1 MAKSLRSSA
10 KLKARNVKRH
20 NPKSDY
26 AVAEAARVNALSSRL
41 AAGLKKD
48 KLPVES
54 STTAQDEQDQDEMKD
69 VSQDTETKKDGQEVH
84 VKVSTSGPRNSRRET
99 YRASKG
105 LKPFK
110 NKGGNSLF
118 DAHKSKNGGKPKRR
132 R

>member
-1 MAKSLRSSA
+1 MAKSLRSSS
-10 KLKARNVKRH
+10 KLKARNQKRS

-54 STTAQDEQDQDEMKD
+54 SNADEEEEAEMKD
-69 VSQDTETKKDGQEVH
+69 AAEVLEGQEGE
-84 VKVSTSGPRNSRRET
+84 KKKISTSGPKNSRRET
-99 YRASKG
+99 YRKSKG

-110 NKGGNSLF
+110 NSGGNSLF
-118 DAHKSKNGGKPKRR
+118 DAHKSKNNGKAKRR

>member
-1 MAKSLRSSA
+1 MAKSLRSSS
-10 KLKARNVKRH
+10 KLKARNQKRT

-26 AVAEAARVNALSSRL
+26 AVAEAARLAALSARL
-41 AAGLKKD
+41 TANAKPSD
-48 KLPVES
+48 DQ
-54 STTAQDEQDQDEMKD
+54 TTAEDEIAMKD
-69 VSQDTETKKDGQEVH
+69 DADAEQKPKI
-84 VKVSTSGPRNSRRET
+84 STSGPRNSRREE
-99 YRASKG
+99 YRTSKG

>member
-1 MAKSLRSSA
+1 MAKGLRSAS
-10 KLKARNVKRH
+10 KLKARNQKRN

-26 AVAEAARVNALSSRL
+26 AVNEAARVNALNARL
-41 AAGLKKD
+41 VAGLKKE
-48 KLPVES
+48 KLPVEGS
-54 STTAQDEQDQDEMKD
+54 NDDAQDAEQMKD
-69 VSQDTETKKDGQEVH
+69 VAEVEAEEGEKK
-84 VKVSTSGPRNSRRET
+84 KISTSGARDSRRET
-99 YRASKG
+99 YRKSKG

>member
-1 MAKSLRSSA
+1 MAKGLRSAS
-10 KLKARNVKRH
+10 KLKARNQKRT

-26 AVAEAARVNALSSRL
+26 AVNEAARVNALNARL
-41 AAGLKKD
+41 VAGLKKD

-54 STTAQDEQDQDEMKD
+54 SNDEEDAEEMKD
-69 VSQDTETKKDGQEVH
+69 VAEVGGEENEEGEHPKKI
-84 VKVSTSGPRNSRRET
+84 STSGARDSRRET
-99 YRASKG
+99 YRKSKG

>member
-26 AVAEAARVNALSSRL
+26 AVAEAARVSALSARL

-48 KLPVES
+48 KVPVEGG
-54 STTAQDEQDQDEMKD
+54 ADGDENEQDAEEMKD
-69 VSQDTETKKDGQEVH
+69 VAEAEAEEGKEP
-84 VKVSTSGPRNSRRET
+84 VKVSTSGPRNSRRES
-99 YRASKG
+99 YRKSKG